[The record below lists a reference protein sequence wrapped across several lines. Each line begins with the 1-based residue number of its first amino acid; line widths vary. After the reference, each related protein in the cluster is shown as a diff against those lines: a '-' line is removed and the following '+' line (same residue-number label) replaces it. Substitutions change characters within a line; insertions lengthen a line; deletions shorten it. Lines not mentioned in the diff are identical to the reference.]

1 MSAMEGLGRVFNVV
15 AAASGIHIPMRDCS
29 GVTFVS
35 FLDAG
40 TQTVTLKQ
48 SIDGLSETALTI
60 VDTIYKA
67 PGVGGTWTKVTQ
79 AVADN
84 FNLTTDATN
93 DSFCLYVSEDD
104 LSDGYNCVEATAGT
118 GILIAILHDLKVRR
132 DPRNLARNVV

>member
-29 GVTFVS
+29 GVSFVS

-40 TQTVTLKQ
+40 TQTVTLTQ
-48 SIDGLSETALTI
+48 GIDGASAVALNTVTKI
-60 VDTIYKA
+60 HKA
-67 PGVGGTWTKVTQ
+67 PGVGGTWTRVTQ
-79 AVADN
+79 AAAQS

-93 DSFCLYVSEDD
+93 DSFVLYVSEDD
-104 LSDGYNCVEATAGT
+104 LSDGYNTVCGTAGS
-118 GILIAILHDLKVRR
+118 GILIAVLHDLKVRR